1 MLCREEK
8 HVFCKKPG
16 HMKKECR
23 KYKDW
28 KENNSVKKSG
38 SNSWQ
43 TISCYNC
50 GKKGHISR
58 ECRSERENNGR
69 RDDGCSGSVKITEMA
84 KSLAALQEVLKK
96 LSPDTVFP
104 YRVSTADGLKLQKW
118 KKIIM

>member
-8 HVFCKKPG
+8 RVFCKKPG

-69 RDDGCSGSVKITEMA
+69 RDDGCSGSVKMTEMA

-96 LSPDTVFP
+96 LSPDTSGYGFSV
-104 YRVSTADGLKLQKW
+104 
-118 KKIIM
+118 